1 MSDIAQKLLDQLRA
15 LPADERQWVVSELDA
30 EDDADDGY
38 DPMADPEFRAE
49 LDRRM
54 AAVAD
59 GTAVLIDADEAFER
73 LRVAREAR
81 LAARTPE

>member
-1 MSDIAQKLLDQLRA
+1 MSETAQKLLEQIRA
-15 LPADERQWVVSELDA
+15 LPAEEREWLVGELQ
-30 EDDADDGY
+30 DDDDGF
-38 DPMADPEFRAE
+38 DPMTDPEFRAE

-59 GTAVLIDADEAFER
+59 GTAVLLDADEAFER

-81 LAARTPE
+81 LAARKPE

>member
-1 MSDIAQKLLDQLRA
+1 MSETAQKLLEQIRA
-15 LPADERQWVVSELDA
+15 LPDDEREWLVGEL
-30 EDDADDGY
+30 EDADDGY
-38 DPMADPEFRAE
+38 DPMTDPEFRSE

-81 LAARTPE
+81 LAAGKTQ